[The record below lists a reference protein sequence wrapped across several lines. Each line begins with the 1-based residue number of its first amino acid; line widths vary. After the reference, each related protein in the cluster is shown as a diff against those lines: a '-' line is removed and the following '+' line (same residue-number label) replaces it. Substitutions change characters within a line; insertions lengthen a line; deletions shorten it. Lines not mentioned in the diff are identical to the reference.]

1 MTFDVS
7 PHPPGEGPCRAGDSQ
22 PRPPRV
28 TGTSFCL
35 SRCSSFPDGSFTG
48 SQHTPLRMESI
59 KSQQRQLPC
68 DISPERIN
76 SSSRSSEWFSLDS
89 PSSRDLGAEFPAP
102 PSVGQYCRTGGTS
115 HGVTVP
121 KVSPTPRA
129 SSGSPWAGGA
139 AGAQLCSR
147 AQSRTDQPGIF
158 NIPSV
163 TAPQPLAG
171 LSHSKVCHLCPVQLC
186 RVPTPATC
194 CD

>member
-7 PHPPGEGPCRAGDSQ
+7 PHPAGEGPCRAGDSQ

-102 PSVGQYCRTGGTS
+102 HQW
-115 HGVTVP
+115 
-121 KVSPTPRA
+121 VSTAELGAQAMGSLSPRCPPHP
-129 SSGSPWAGGA
+129 GHPQGLPGL
-139 AGAQLCSR
+139 GAQLE
-147 AQSRTDQPGIF
+147 
-158 NIPSV
+158 PSCV
-163 TAPQPLAG
+163 PEPRAG
-171 LSHSKVCHLCPVQLC
+171 LTNPEYLIFPL
-186 RVPTPATC
+186 
-194 CD
+194 